1 MATVR
6 WYKDT
11 LIMEQTD
18 KRRMESFGNKNVL
31 HLRMM
36 EKEGLYQS
44 TNIKASLDSL
54 KHQILVTTP
63 ALLRT
68 VLV

>member
-11 LIMEQTD
+11 LMLEHTD
-18 KRRMESFGNKNVL
+18 KRMIESFSNKNVL

-36 EKEGLYQS
+36 EKEGPYLQI
-44 TNIKASLDSL
+44 IKNRLESL